1 MVDPYPAG
9 PEQPYRP
16 PTKGEPPAS
25 VKTAV
30 NLIWAGVVVSILST
44 ILTIVFMDDLIDDI
58 VGADAAIDR
67 DTAQVSVIV
76 GAGFGI
82 VLGVAIA
89 ILFIYFLKKGANWAR
104 IVYTVLLGLGIVFGL
119 FGLLGSQPV
128 VLLLLGLV
136 GLVLNIATVV
146 FLFRPDSNAFFSAPT
161 PTH

>member
-30 NLIWAGVVVSILST
+30 NLIWAGVAVSILST

>member
-25 VKTAV
+25 VKTAI

-44 ILTIVFMDDLIDDI
+44 LLTIVYLDDLIDDI

-76 GAGFGI
+76 GAVFGI
-82 VLGVAIA
+82 VLGVGIA

-104 IVYTVLLGLGIVFGL
+104 IVYTVLLGLSIVFGL

-136 GLVLNIATVV
+136 GLVLSIATIV

-161 PTH
+161 PTS

>member
-30 NLIWAGVVVSILST
+30 NLIWAGVAVSILST

-161 PTH
+161 PMH

>member
-25 VKTAV
+25 VKTAI
-30 NLIWAGVVVSILST
+30 NLIWVGVGLSVLSSL
-44 ILTIVFMDDLIDDI
+44 LTLLFLDDLIDDAM
-58 VGADAAIDR
+58 GANASLDRDAA
-67 DTAQVSVIV
+67 QVGVIV
-76 GAGFGI
+76 GTVFGI
-82 VLGVAIA
+82 AFGVGLA

-104 IVYTVLLGLGIVFGL
+104 IVYTVLLGIGIVAGVV
-119 FGLLGSQPV
+119 GLLGSQPV
-128 VLLLLGLV
+128 VFLLLGLV
-136 GLVLNIATVV
+136 GLVLNIATIV

>member
-25 VKTAV
+25 VKTAI
-30 NLIWAGVVVSILST
+30 NLIWAGVGLSILST
-44 ILTIVFMDDLIDDI
+44 LLTIVFMDDLVDDI
-58 VGADAAIDR
+58 VGADATIDR

-76 GAGFGI
+76 GAVIGI
-82 VLGVAIA
+82 LLGVAIA

-119 FGLLGSQPV
+119 VGLLGSQPV

-136 GLVLNIATVV
+136 ALVLNIATIV

>member
-25 VKTAV
+25 VTTAI

-44 ILTIVFMDDLIDDI
+44 LLTIVFLDDLIDDV
-58 VGADAAIDR
+58 VGADATIDR
-67 DTAQVSVIV
+67 DTAQVGVIV
-76 GAGFGI
+76 GSVFGI
-82 VLGVAIA
+82 ALGVGIA

-128 VLLLLGLV
+128 VFLLLGLV
-136 GLVLNIATVV
+136 GLVLNIATIV